1 MRKVLQMLA
10 KGEISVAE
18 AEKLIRIMAIQE
30 VENLAKLDNGRE
42 IRKGIPEI
50 ILGDGKSS
58 EDVRDIALKAVVQ
71 MGRVI
76 ISRAN
81 NSQVEAIK
89 QAIGPGLSLKGDAT
103 MRTLVLRKDGFIIDK
118 TGGVIGILTAGTSDI
133 PIAEEV
139 RIVAEEMGC
148 EVMAAYDVGVAGIH
162 RVFTPLKMMIENHV
176 DVVVVVAGREG
187 ALAAAVAGLI
197 DIPMIGV
204 PTSFSWGL
212 GEKGLSALT
221 SMLQACPLGI
231 TVVNIDGGVAAGA
244 AAALIANRGVTA
256 RKPSEP

>member
-1 MRKVLQMLA
+1 MKV
-10 KGEISVAE
+10 V
-18 AEKLIRIMAIQE
+18 
-30 VENLAKLDNGRE
+30 
-42 IRKGIPEI
+42 
-50 ILGDGKSS
+50 
-58 EDVRDIALKAVVQ
+58 DVVV
-71 MGRVI
+71 
-76 ISRAN
+76 
-81 NSQVEAIK
+81 
-89 QAIGPGLSLKGDAT
+89 
-103 MRTLVLRKDGFIIDK
+103 
-118 TGGVIGILTAGTSDI
+118 
-133 PIAEEV
+133 
-139 RIVAEEMGC
+139 
-148 EVMAAYDVGVAGIH
+148 Y
-162 RVFTPLKMMIENHV
+162 V

-197 DIPMIGV
+197 DIPIIGV